1 MRVLA
6 FEPFNESGGFR
17 GDGAGLAAILTR
29 FGRQRGETVSAI
41 AQRPV
46 QQRVHRDLT
55 AGGMGNIVEAGGEF
69 LSTACEFA
77 AG

>member
-29 FGRQRGETVSAI
+29 FGRQRGETVL
-41 AQRPV
+41 R
-46 QQRVHRDLT
+46 
-55 AGGMGNIVEAGGEF
+55 
-69 LSTACEFA
+69 
-77 AG
+77 